1 MAIRKE
7 ISRAQLARRGLIL
20 AAAIALIIAMSFMH
34 MKGFFDRSPV
44 VEAQV
49 ANAGAALIPG
59 ADVKMRGVIIG
70 RVREIKADPD
80 GGARVS
86 LRITKDKLSR
96 VPANVE
102 ARILPATVFGTTFVD
117 LTTPGTQATAAL
129 KPGAVIPA
137 DKSQKTL
144 ELQVALDDIDRL
156 INALGPG
163 ELATAL
169 QAAAQALDG
178 RGAQIG
184 QMIETADK
192 YVTRLNPRM
201 PLVQENIKKLAAN
214 MTLVEEIAPNYF
226 DATDDALVTARMIAE
241 EKSSIT
247 NLIHGSSAMFTDAN
261 GLLRREKS
269 DLIRFVNNSAILMR
283 ALYDTRYGIGQAID
297 THLFLQRTLGTAMR
311 GSVIHMDIYL
321 ELLGNDPAY
330 YTNADCPRWG
340 QAKGNNCGAAR
351 ASARSLMTGGDQ

>member
-1 MAIRKE
+1 MSTRNE
-7 ISRAQLARRGLIL
+7 TTRAQLARRGLVLTAI
-20 AAAIALIIAMSFMH
+20 IALIITMSFLH
-34 MKGFFDRSPV
+34 MKGFFNRSPV
-44 VEAQV
+44 VHARV

-59 ADVKMRGVIIG
+59 ADVKMRGVIVG
-70 RVREIKADPD
+70 RVRDIKADPD
-80 GGARVS
+80 GGARIA
-86 LRITKDKLSR
+86 LRVADNKLERIPS
-96 VPANVE
+96 NVQ

-117 LTTPGTQATAAL
+117 LTVPGEQSTAAL

-137 DKSQKTL
+137 DVTQKTL
-144 ELQVALDDIDRL
+144 ELQVALDDIDR
-156 INALGPG
+156 IITALGPG

-178 RGAQIG
+178 RGEQIG
-184 QMIETADK
+184 QIIETADK

-201 PLVQENIKKLAAN
+201 PLVQQNIKKLADN
-214 MTLVEEIAPNYF
+214 LEIVDEVAPNYF

-241 EKSSIT
+241 EKASIT
-247 NLIHGSSAMFTDAN
+247 NLINGSSAMFTDAN

-269 DLIRFVNNSAILMR
+269 ELIRFVNNSAILMR
-283 ALYDTRYGIGQAID
+283 ALYDTRYGITQAID

-311 GSVIHMDIYL
+311 GSMIHLDNYL
-321 ELLGNDPAY
+321 ELFGHDPAY

-351 ASARSLMTGGDQ
+351 ASARSLMNGGDQ

>member
-1 MAIRKE
+1 MAVRKE
-7 ISRAQLARRGLIL
+7 TSQAQYARRGLIL
-20 AAAIALIIAMSFMH
+20 AAIIVLIVSMSFLH

-44 VEAQV
+44 VEARV

-70 RVREIKADPD
+70 EVREIKADPA
-80 GGARVS
+80 GGARISV
-86 LRITKDKLSR
+86 RVPDQKLKGI
-96 VPANVE
+96 PANVE

-117 LTTPGTQATAAL
+117 LTVPGTQSANSL

-137 DKSQKTL
+137 DTSQKTL
-144 ELQVALDDIDRL
+144 ELQVALDDIDR
-156 INALGPG
+156 IIKALGPG

-169 QAAAQALDG
+169 NAAAQALDG

-184 QMIETADK
+184 EIIETADK

-201 PLVQENIKKLAAN
+201 PQVRSSIKKLAEN
-214 MTLVEEIAPNYF
+214 LTIIEEVAPDYF
-226 DATDDALVTARMIAE
+226 DATDDGLVAARMIAE
-241 EKSSIT
+241 EKASIT

-261 GLLRREKS
+261 GLLSREKK
-269 DLIRFVNNSAILMR
+269 DLINFVNHSAILMR
-283 ALYDTRYGIGQAID
+283 GLYDTRYGITQAID

-311 GSVIHMDIYL
+311 GSSIHMDIYL
-321 ELLGNDPAY
+321 ELLGHDPAY

-340 QAKGNNCGAAR
+340 KAVGNNCGAAR
-351 ASARSLMTGGDQ
+351 ASARTMMEGESQ